1 MRVWF
6 ITLTLALLTAC
17 STTQLPISPHKIDV
31 QQGNVIDQDALDK
44 LKPGLTRSQVRFLL
58 GTPLMVDPFRDNRWD
73 YVYNYRSAGK
83 LTAQTRVT
91 LFFDGDVLSRFETV
105 GLDQPHA
112 TTEALASTTK
122 AEPVPPGSALQV
134 PETQLTQKAETQGA
148 VPATPIEAEATT
160 PPSSDRKPDQQAQ
173 DQHATQAVP
182 TQVKQ
187 AELPASQP
195 TALKKRVK
203 AAKKPA
209 TATARHRVP
218 TSVVPPL
225 EPLASMPA
233 NKRVGNSPPQ
243 AVALK
248 SESNVS
254 ELKPDVMPEFPRTT
268 AASDAEAPVLAA
280 LKSWAK
286 AWSDRDE
293 EAYFSAYAS
302 GFKPSGGIDKA
313 EWEKRRRLLFNLSK
327 KIEVR
332 VDSPVVE
339 FPAEGR
345 ALITFNQFYRSATYQ
360 DTVVKQLIMGLQ
372 DGRWLIMEERVLQ
385 ISHGRKKK

>member
-6 ITLTLALLTAC
+6 ITLTLVLLTAC

-31 QQGNVIDQDALDK
+31 QQGNVIDQDTLDK

-91 LFFDGDVLSRFETV
+91 LFFDGDVLNRIETI

-112 TTEALASTTK
+112 MTEPLASTTK
-122 AEPVPPGSALQV
+122 AEPVPPEPACRARGQ
-134 PETQLTQKAETQGA
+134 PIQQAEPQGA
-148 VPATPIEAEATT
+148 APEASVAAESTQ
-160 PPSSDRKPDQQAQ
+160 PSSDRKPDQQAQ
-173 DQHATQAVP
+173 EQSATQAVP
-182 TQVKQ
+182 AQVKQ
-187 AELPASQP
+187 AESPAAKP
-195 TALKKRVK
+195 TAPKKRAK
-203 AAKKPA
+203 AAKRVA
-209 TATARHRVP
+209 TTKARRRVP

-225 EPLASMPA
+225 EPSASKPA
-233 NKRVGNSPPQ
+233 SSRVGNSPPQ
-243 AVALK
+243 PVALK
-248 SESNVS
+248 SESNVNA
-254 ELKPDVMPEFPRTT
+254 LKPDVMPEFPQTP
-268 AASDAEAPVLAA
+268 AVSNVEAPVLAA

-302 GFKPSGGIDKA
+302 NFKPSGALDKA
-313 EWEKRRRLLFNLSK
+313 EWERRRRLLLNLSK

-345 ALITFNQFYRSATYQ
+345 ALITFNQSYRSATYQ
-360 DTVVKQLIMGLQ
+360 DTIVKQLVMVLQ
-372 DGRWLIMEERVLQ
+372 DGRWLILEEKVLPV
-385 ISHGRKKK
+385 SHGKKKK